1 MGILKKAFS
10 ATSSVIRLLLGA
22 GALLT
27 VVIGI
32 KNKRIENPAYKDR
45 RKEGTDR

>member
-1 MGILKKAFS
+1 MSILKKAFS
-10 ATSSVIRLLLGA
+10 ATGPVIRLLLGA

-32 KNKRIENPAYKDR
+32 KSKRVENPAYTDK
-45 RKEGTDR
+45 RKEGTGR